1 MKNIYIYCWEDIITS
16 KATLIL
22 ETTVAAERG
31 SANEMTGKRK
41 MRKSAGIKMKALIE
55 KEVAGSCRSND
66 SDTDVDIFDENTSNN
81 SVEERNCNKD
91 DLSLDRSQKNL
102 ETETNI
108 TISTENININIS
120 NNILQ
125 FTNVQ
130 PEKTQE
136 KFVTVELFNTFYDDY
151 IEYKYKHY
159 INDILENFN

>member
-1 MKNIYIYCWEDIITS
+1 M
-16 KATLIL
+16 
-22 ETTVAAERG
+22 AAERG

-66 SDTDVDIFDENTSNN
+66 SDTDVDIIFDENTSNN
-81 SVEERNCNKD
+81 SVEETNCNED

-108 TISTENININIS
+108 IISTENININIS
-120 NNILQ
+120 NNNNKLQ
-125 FTNVQ
+125 FTNAQ
-130 PEKTQE
+130 PKKTQQ

-151 IEYKYKHY
+151 IEYKHY

>member
-1 MKNIYIYCWEDIITS
+1 M
-16 KATLIL
+16 

-66 SDTDVDIFDENTSNN
+66 SDTDVDIIFDENTSNN
-81 SVEERNCNKD
+81 SVEEINCNKD

-102 ETETNI
+102 ETEINI

-120 NNILQ
+120 NNNLQ

-130 PEKTQE
+130 PEKTQQ

-151 IEYKYKHY
+151 IEYKYKYY